1 MKPIMVVAGT
11 RPEVIKL
18 APVIKWLQRLSVD
31 FVFVWSG
38 QHYDYMLSR
47 AFFEEFGLDEP
58 DVNLMVGSGS
68 HAEQTAR
75 IMLGLERAI
84 RDYSPPVV
92 VAEGDTNTVLAAA
105 LASVKCLTPFAHVE
119 AGLRSW
125 SMIMPEEVNR
135 RVADAVASLHFAPT
149 KWAALNLLFEGVS
162 SRSVHVTGNTVV
174 DALRELI
181 GKASE
186 LSNSVLSRYGL
197 ERYNFILATLHRA
210 ENTNNLGRLKSILEA
225 LDELSQYYPVV
236 FPIHPRTRDAVY
248 RLGLS
253 KCLSR
258 VMLTEPLGYL
268 EFLALLSNCR
278 VVLTDSGGVQ
288 EEAFTLKTP
297 TVTLRYNTERPETT
311 LYSINVLA
319 GAEKDR
325 IVKLALM
332 QAERAREIRGLSFEN
347 PLGDGQA
354 GRRIAQLLKEAI
366 EGGLAI
372 DEPDLRETPMVEY
385 RLLDEMRSFKPLLLL
400 DLYAAFDEDGRPVL
414 PWENKSKLIAKV
426 KVRLDDRGPSN
437 FEQQL
442 PRSSLSTET

>member
-1 MKPIMVVAGT
+1 MKHIMVIAGT

-18 APVIKWLQRLSVD
+18 APVIKWLQRINVD
-31 FVFVWSG
+31 YVFVWSG

-47 AFFEEFGLDEP
+47 VFFEEFELDEP
-58 DVNLMVGSGS
+58 DANLMVGSGS

-75 IMLGLERAI
+75 VMLGLERAI

-105 LASVKCLTPFAHVE
+105 LTSVKCLTPFAHVE

-125 SMIMPEEVNR
+125 SMVMPEEVNR

-149 KWAALNLLFEGVS
+149 KWAALNLLFEGVP
-162 SRSVHVTGNTVV
+162 SRTVHVTGNTIV
-174 DALRELI
+174 DSLQQIMGRVSDRSD
-181 GKASE
+181 G
-186 LSNSVLSRYGL
+186 VLNGYGL
-197 ERYNFILATLHRA
+197 DKDDFILVTLHRA
-210 ENTNNLGRLKSILEA
+210 ENTNNPGRLKSILEA
-225 LDELSQYYPVV
+225 LDELSQFYPVV
-236 FPIHPRTRDAVY
+236 FPIHPRTRGAVY

-258 VMLTEPLGYL
+258 LMLIEPLGYL

-288 EEAFTLKTP
+288 EEAFTLKIP

-332 QAERAREIRGLSFEN
+332 QAERAEEIRGLSFEN

-354 GRRIAQLLKEAI
+354 GKRIARLLEEAVD
-366 EGGLAI
+366 GGLAI
-372 DEPDLRETPMVEY
+372 EEPDLRETPVVEY
-385 RLLDEMRSFKPLLLL
+385 RLLDGVRGFEDSTLL
-400 DLYAAFDEDGRPVL
+400 DLLAAFYEDGKPVL
-414 PWENKSKLIAKV
+414 RKSKSKFIARIKG
-426 KVRLDDRGPSN
+426 RLNGKNPFNS
-437 FEQQL
+437 E
-442 PRSSLSTET
+442 

>member
-18 APVIKWLQRLSVD
+18 APVIEWLQRLSVD
-31 FVFVWSG
+31 YVFVWSG

-47 AFFEEFGLDEP
+47 VFFEEFGLDEP

-75 IMLGLERAI
+75 VMLGLERAI
-84 RDYSPPVV
+84 MDYSPSVV

-105 LASVKCLTPFAHVE
+105 LVSVKCLTPFAHVE

-125 SMIMPEEVNR
+125 SMVMPEEVNR
-135 RVADAVASLHFAPT
+135 RVADALASLHFAPT
-149 KWAALNLLFEGVS
+149 RWAALNLLFEGIS

-174 DALRELI
+174 DALQELM
-181 GKASE
+181 GKVSE
-186 LSNSVLSRYGL
+186 LSNNVLSRYNL
-197 ERYNFILATLHRA
+197 ERGNFILATLHRA
-210 ENTNNLGRLKSILEA
+210 ENTNNPERLKSILEA
-225 LDELSQYYPVV
+225 LDELSQYYPIV
-236 FPIHPRTRDAVY
+236 FPIHPRTRSAAA
-248 RLGLS
+248 RFGLS

-258 VMLTEPLGYL
+258 IRVMEPLGYF

-288 EEAFTLKTP
+288 EEAFTLKVP

-311 LYSINVLA
+311 LYGINVLA

-332 QAERAREIRGLSFEN
+332 QAERAKEIRGLSFEN

-354 GRRIAQLLKEAI
+354 GKRIAQLLREAVN
-366 EGGLAI
+366 EGLAI
-372 DEPDLRETPMVEY
+372 KEPDLRETPVVEY
-385 RLLDEMRSFKPLLLL
+385 RLLDRVRDLENSTLL
-400 DLYAAFDEDGRPVL
+400 DLLAGFYEDGKPAL
-414 PWENKSKLIAKV
+414 GKSKSKFIARIKG
-426 KVRLDDRGPSN
+426 RLDDKNSFN
-437 FEQQL
+437 
-442 PRSSLSTET
+442 TE